1 MTRTPDPRP
10 DEATLEDLRAA
21 VPAAR
26 REPALGYPAVEAW
39 EAENGVTLPEPY
51 RSFVSEVSNG
61 SAPGPR
67 DAGLQPL
74 GQLPACWAGGEPRRP
89 GAVFP
94 LEDEWIWEDDESPE
108 DDESAELD
116 QDARIDAVFSHGSI
130 VLCAQDTQAFWLL
143 VTTGPQRGR
152 VWLVADVGA
161 SPAPDGEPAGFAQWL
176 RRRQAGDGGWG

>member
-10 DEATLEDLRAA
+10 DEATLEELRAA

-26 REPALGYPAVEAW
+26 REPALGYAAVEAW
-39 EAENGVTLPEPY
+39 EAANGVTLPEPY
-51 RSFVSEVSNG
+51 RSFVAEVGNG

-89 GAVFP
+89 DAVFP
-94 LEDEWIWEDDESPE
+94 LEDEWIWEDAESPE
-108 DDESAELD
+108 DDESAEHD
-116 QDARIDAVFSHGSI
+116 RDARIDAVFSHGSI

-161 SPAPDGEPAGFAQWL
+161 SPAPDGEPAGFAEWL
-176 RRRQAGDGGWG
+176 RRRQAGDDGWG